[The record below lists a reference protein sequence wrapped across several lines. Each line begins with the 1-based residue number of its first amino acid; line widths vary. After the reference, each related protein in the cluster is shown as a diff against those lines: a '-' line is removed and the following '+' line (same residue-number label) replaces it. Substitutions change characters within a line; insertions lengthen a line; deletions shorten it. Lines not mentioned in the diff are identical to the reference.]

1 MPAWWSALKLL
12 LGVAAVAAVLAALVP
27 ASGPAKAL
35 LAAKRQLD
43 PDDPVAYCDEVLAQ
57 AAQQQANPDLDK
69 ILGSERE
76 KEKKISKPKKLFG
89 ERTRRSFRGTT
100 PRLLGS
106 INTDSSN
113 EFK

>member
-57 AAQQQANPDLDK
+57 AAQQQANADLDK
-69 ILGSERE
+69 ILGSD
-76 KEKKISKPKKLFG
+76 SVG
-89 ERTRRSFRGTT
+89 ERKGEE
-100 PRLLGS
+100 
-106 INTDSSN
+106 N
-113 EFK
+113 FKSKETVWRADAKIISRNYPQTSRFYQHRFLK